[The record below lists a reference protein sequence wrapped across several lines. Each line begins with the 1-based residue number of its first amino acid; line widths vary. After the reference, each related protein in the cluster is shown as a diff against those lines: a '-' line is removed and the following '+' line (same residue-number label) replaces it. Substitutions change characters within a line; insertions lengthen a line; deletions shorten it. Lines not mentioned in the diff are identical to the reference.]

1 MLLRLSP
8 VVLSLLLLGA
18 HFFRAGSIE
27 LVVLVLLLLALLA
40 VRRRW
45 AARVVQLCLVLG
57 TIEWLMTLAQLV
69 FERAYTGEPV
79 ARLAAI
85 LIGVALFTAA
95 STLVFQTARLRAV
108 YRPRRAGVSAR

>member
-79 ARLAAI
+79 ARLAAT